1 MKDYRKSNYGT
12 VVSEAP
18 LVKIKVFDSEGNWRK
33 EEIKKIELSARHKLH
48 LRDFRFSTPTSILI
62 RENCI
67 VVALQD
73 IKAVITASTLTLIDA
88 EQPVIEEFAAEFQE
102 QLRVVRER
110 KVVEEEYLPYE
121 FVVLDAMLLKTF
133 SAMES
138 QLNSL
143 LPSVTNTLNTLLDP
157 RMFSVDQGQLHI
169 LLHLSKNLSEFQS
182 LLLDLESTLN
192 ELMEVDE
199 DMAEMYLTHKLLSGT
214 ERDPEET
221 EEIENLLEAYS
232 MQLEDLLSKT
242 RQLKQLIERSE
253 SIILINLD
261 SQRNVMLRLSLQ
273 LEMGTFAAAI
283 CGIIGVAFGMNL
295 DSSLEE
301 NKYAFWVVTGFMY
314 VTMGIL
320 WTRLLVFL
328 GRNLEKASFAGLF
341 KKGRRSK
348 STNTS

>member
-1 MKDYRKSNYGT
+1 
-12 VVSEAP
+12 
-18 LVKIKVFDSEGNWRK
+18 
-33 EEIKKIELSARHKLH
+33 
-48 LRDFRFSTPTSILI
+48 
-62 RENCI
+62 
-67 VVALQD
+67 VALQD

-261 SQRNVMLRLSLQ
+261 RNQ
-273 LEMGTFAAAI
+273 
-283 CGIIGVAFGMNL
+283 
-295 DSSLEE
+295 E
-301 NKYAFWVVTGFMY
+301 N
-314 VTMGIL
+314 
-320 WTRLLVFL
+320 
-328 GRNLEKASFAGLF
+328 
-341 KKGRRSK
+341 
-348 STNTS
+348 

>member
-1 MKDYRKSNYGT
+1 
-12 VVSEAP
+12 
-18 LVKIKVFDSEGNWRK
+18 
-33 EEIKKIELSARHKLH
+33 
-48 LRDFRFSTPTSILI
+48 
-62 RENCI
+62 
-67 VVALQD
+67 
-73 IKAVITASTLTLIDA
+73 
-88 EQPVIEEFAAEFQE
+88 
-102 QLRVVRER
+102 
-110 KVVEEEYLPYE
+110 
-121 FVVLDAMLLKTF
+121 
-133 SAMES
+133 MES

-261 SQRNVMLRLSLQ
+261 RNQ
-273 LEMGTFAAAI
+273 
-283 CGIIGVAFGMNL
+283 
-295 DSSLEE
+295 E
-301 NKYAFWVVTGFMY
+301 N
-314 VTMGIL
+314 
-320 WTRLLVFL
+320 
-328 GRNLEKASFAGLF
+328 
-341 KKGRRSK
+341 
-348 STNTS
+348 